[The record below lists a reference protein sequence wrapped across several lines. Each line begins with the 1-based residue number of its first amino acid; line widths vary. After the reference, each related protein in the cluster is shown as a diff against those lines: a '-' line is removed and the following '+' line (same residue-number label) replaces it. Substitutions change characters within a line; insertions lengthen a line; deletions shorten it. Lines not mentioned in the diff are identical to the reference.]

1 MPWQGEAKSPS
12 AQQRITE
19 NPGINKYF
27 MISYL
32 PEPCTVKS
40 ELPSLL

>member
-1 MPWQGEAKSPS
+1 MPWQGAAKS
-12 AQQRITE
+12 QRITE
-19 NPGINKYF
+19 NPEINKYF

-32 PEPCTVKS
+32 PETCTVKS